1 MHGDRARLARDELV
15 VIEIAFIVAHGAS
28 IYAPIHLDYLVIQL
42 LRFLIVAI
50 LEPLSFIEIAP
61 SKKRP
66 MGIFAGST
74 MRKDD
79 FHFLVCPMPACFS
92 NSVGDMN
99 LASPAQSE
107 HWQST

>member
-1 MHGDRARLARDELV
+1 
-15 VIEIAFIVAHGAS
+15 
-28 IYAPIHLDYLVIQL
+28 
-42 LRFLIVAI
+42 
-50 LEPLSFIEIAP
+50 
-61 SKKRP
+61 

-107 HWQST
+107 HWQSTDSASVIVGGYAVTNHRERLGMALPSGNLEMSPAFERLEALFASGFLDAFSTRFVSYCSG